1 MWSNLKRPHARVF
14 VAAVY
19 ITLKCWKEARQLEGR
34 LGPPVTINPST
45 HWAPACQF
53 GITMQTV
60 CVSGIESAL
69 ATTKRRSQGSKSLHP
84 PPHFLAPLSANL
96 LEALQALHCSTS
108 HSLSKFPESKVHSHP
123 SPDTLVQGTSHL
135 HLPTSRDGSRPSC
148 STSLQHLKADHLPSC
163 MQHSLLLT
171 SERPHGWFSSSWPPT
186 FSFPL
191 PPPGETL
198 NRGPTS
204 LFTYTFSLDDII
216 LSSCCKHWPTPP
228 P

>member
-69 ATTKRRSQGSKSLHP
+69 ATTKRRSRGPNLSTLHHIFWLLSQQTFSKRCKHCTAAP
-84 PPHFLAPLSANL
+84 PTHSANSPSL
-96 LEALQALHCSTS
+96 RSTAIHPLTHWSRAPATSICPHPGMVLGHPVQLPCS
-108 HSLSKFPESKVHSHP
+108 
-123 SPDTLVQGTSHL
+123 
-135 HLPTSRDGSRPSC
+135 
-148 STSLQHLKADHLPSC
+148 
-163 MQHSLLLT
+163 
-171 SERPHGWFSSSWPPT
+171 
-186 FSFPL
+186 
-191 PPPGETL
+191 
-198 NRGPTS
+198 
-204 LFTYTFSLDDII
+204 I
-216 LSSCCKHWPTPP
+216 
-228 P
+228 

>member
-1 MWSNLKRPHARVF
+1 MVKFKNAAHKGFCCSRVYNPKVLESSKTVGGEAGSTCHHKSVHTLGSCMSVRNHHAN
-14 VAAVY
+14 
-19 ITLKCWKEARQLEGR
+19 C
-34 LGPPVTINPST
+34 
-45 HWAPACQF
+45 
-53 GITMQTV
+53 V

-84 PPHFLAPLSANL
+84 LPHFLAPLSANL

-163 MQHSLLLT
+163 MEHSLLLT
-171 SERPHGWFSSSWPPT
+171 SERPHGWFSSCWPPT

-191 PPPGETL
+191 PPPGETH
-198 NRGPTS
+198 
-204 LFTYTFSLDDII
+204 FSFYLHVLPRRHHLVI
-216 LSSCCKHWPTPP
+216 LL
-228 P
+228 